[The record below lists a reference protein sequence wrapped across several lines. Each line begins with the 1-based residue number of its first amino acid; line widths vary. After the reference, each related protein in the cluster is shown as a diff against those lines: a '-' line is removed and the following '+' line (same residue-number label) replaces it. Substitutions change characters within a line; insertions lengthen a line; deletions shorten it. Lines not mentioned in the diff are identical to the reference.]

1 MAYILE
7 PQIEGTEKRANK
19 MKTATKMTTLAT
31 SMILLGLSASSF
43 SASAVELSG
52 DITFAS
58 DYAFRGVSQTE
69 EAPALQGGLSLTDES
84 GFYVSVW
91 GSNVDF
97 LAEGTLELD
106 VMLGWSGAI
115 NDDWSTDVGIM
126 RYGYPNTAI
135 DGSNFWEI
143 YGSLS
148 YKDLTFGLAYSDDY
162 YANSGNFYYV
172 YANYSYALTE
182 NFSLDLHVGQNEYDD
197 SSASYLDWSVGVS
210 TEVLGA
216 GLSLAY
222 VDTDIDGSYLA
233 DSRVIFSVSKSF

>member
-1 MAYILE
+1 
-7 PQIEGTEKRANK
+7 
-19 MKTATKMTTLAT
+19 MKTLVS
-31 SMILLGLSASSF
+31 SMFLLGLSANSYSV
-43 SASAVELSG
+43 SAVELSG
-52 DITFAS
+52 DITLTS
-58 DYAFRGVSQTE
+58 DYAFRGISQTE

-84 GFYVSVW
+84 GFYLSVW

-97 LAEGTLELD
+97 LTEGTLELD

-135 DGSNFWEI
+135 PGSNFWEV

-162 YANSGNFYYV
+162 YANSGDFFYI
-172 YANYSYALTE
+172 YANYSYALMD
-182 NFSLDLHVGQNEYDD
+182 NLSLDLHVGQNEYDD
-197 SSASYLDWSVGVS
+197 SSSSYLDWSVGLS

-222 VDTDIDGSYLA
+222 VDTDVDGSYLA
-233 DSRVIFSVSKSF
+233 DSRVIFSISKSF

>member
-1 MAYILE
+1 
-7 PQIEGTEKRANK
+7 
-19 MKTATKMTTLAT
+19 MKATTKITSLAT
-31 SMILLGLSASSF
+31 SIMLLGLSASSF
-43 SASAVELSG
+43 SATAVELSG
-52 DITFAS
+52 DITFTS

-84 GFYVSVW
+84 GFYLSVW

-97 LAEGTLELD
+97 LTEGSLELD
-106 VMLGWSGAI
+106 VMFGWSGAI

-126 RYGYPNTAI
+126 RYGYPNTAV
-135 DGSNFWEI
+135 DGANFWEI

-162 YANSGNFYYV
+162 HMNSGNFYYV

-182 NFSLDLHVGQNEYDD
+182 SFSLDLHVGQNEYDD
-197 SSASYLDWSVGVS
+197 SSASYLDWSVGIS

-216 GLSLAY
+216 GLSLTY
-222 VDTDIDGSYLA
+222 VDTDMDNSYLA
-233 DSRVIFSVSKSF
+233 DSRVIFAISKSF

>member
-1 MAYILE
+1 
-7 PQIEGTEKRANK
+7 

-31 SMILLGLSASSF
+31 SMMLLGLSAGSF
-43 SASAVELSG
+43 TASAVELSG

-97 LAEGTLELD
+97 LTEGTLELD

-135 DGSNFWEI
+135 PGSNFWEI

-162 YANSGNFYYV
+162 YLNSGDFFYL
-172 YANYSYALTE
+172 YANYSYALME
-182 NFSLDLHVGQNEYDD
+182 NLSLDLHVGQNEYDD

-210 TEVLGA
+210 TEVMGA

-222 VDTDIDGSYLA
+222 VDTDVDGSYLA
-233 DSRVIFSVSKSF
+233 DSRVIFSISKSF

>member
-1 MAYILE
+1 MQKAA
-7 PQIEGTEKRANK
+7 KV
-19 MKTATKMTTLAT
+19 TTLAA
-31 SMILLGLSASSF
+31 SLVLLGAAVSSA
-43 SASAVELSG
+43 AAVELSG

-58 DYAFRGVSQTE
+58 DYAFRGISQTE
-69 EAPALQGGLSLTDES
+69 EAPALQGGLSLADAS
-84 GFYVSVW
+84 GFYLSVW

-126 RYGYPNTAI
+126 RYGYPNAEI
-135 DGSNFWEI
+135 DGSNFYEI

-162 YANSGNFYYV
+162 YANSGNFIYA
-172 YANYSYALTE
+172 YANYSYALLD
-182 NFSLDLHVGQNEYDD
+182 NLSLDLHLGQNEYDD
-197 SSASYLDWSVGVS
+197 SSASYLDWSVGIS

-216 GLSLAY
+216 GLSLTY
-222 VDTDIDGSYLA
+222 VDTDINELYLA
-233 DSRVIFSVSKSF
+233 DSRVVFAISKSF

>member
-1 MAYILE
+1 
-7 PQIEGTEKRANK
+7 

-43 SASAVELSG
+43 CASAVELSG

-58 DYAFRGVSQTE
+58 DYAFRGISQTE

-97 LAEGTLELD
+97 LTEGTLELD

-162 YANSGNFYYV
+162 YMNSGNFYYV

-210 TEVLGA
+210 TEVMGA

-222 VDTDIDGSYLA
+222 VDTDVDGSYLA
-233 DSRVIFSVSKSF
+233 DSRVIFSISKSF

>member
-1 MAYILE
+1 MMKIKSGYTILASV
-7 PQIEGTEKRANK
+7 IA
-19 MKTATKMTTLAT
+19 A
-31 SMILLGLSASSF
+31 GLFSSG
-43 SASAVELSG
+43 AAAIELSG
-52 DITFAS
+52 DVTFAS
-58 DYAFRGVSQTE
+58 DYAFRGISQTE
-69 EAPALQGGLSLTDES
+69 EAPALQGGLSLTDAS
-84 GFYVSVW
+84 GFYVSIW

-106 VMLGWSGAI
+106 VLLGWSGDI
-115 NDDWSTDVGIM
+115 NEEWSTDVGIM
-126 RYGYPNTAI
+126 RYGYPNAEI
-135 DGSNFWEI
+135 DGSNFYEI

-162 YANSGNFYYV
+162 YANSGNYFYL

-182 NFSLDLHVGQNEYDD
+182 NLALDLHVGQNEYDE
-197 SSASYLDWSVGVS
+197 SSASYLDWSIGLS

-216 GLSLAY
+216 GLSLTY

>member
-7 PQIEGTEKRANK
+7 LQNEGTEKRANK
-19 MKTATKMTTLAT
+19 MKTATKMKTLAT
-31 SMILLGLSASSF
+31 SMMLLGLSAGSF

-52 DITFAS
+52 DITFTS

-69 EAPALQGGLSLTDES
+69 EAPAIQGGLSLASES

-126 RYGYPNTAI
+126 RYGYPNAEI
-135 DGSNFWEI
+135 EGSNFWEI

-162 YANSGNFYYV
+162 YANSGKFYYI
-172 YANYSYALTE
+172 YAGYSYALTE
-182 NFSLDLHVGQNEYDD
+182 NFSLDLHLGQNEYDD
-197 SSASYLDWSVGVS
+197 SSASYLDWSVGIS

-222 VDTDIDGSYLA
+222 VDTDMNGSYLA
-233 DSRVIFSVSKSF
+233 DRRVIFSISKSF

>member
-1 MAYILE
+1 
-7 PQIEGTEKRANK
+7 
-19 MKTATKMTTLAT
+19 MKTATQRTILAASLWMLGT
-31 SMILLGLSASSF
+31 GLSSAGAS
-43 SASAVELSG
+43 ELTLSG
-52 DITFAS
+52 DVTFAS
-58 DYAFRGVSQTE
+58 DYAFRGISQTE
-69 EAPALQGGLSLTDES
+69 EAPALQGGLSLSTAS
-84 GFYVSVW
+84 GFYASVW

-126 RYGYPNTAI
+126 RYGYPNAEI
-135 DGSNFWEI
+135 DGSNFYEL

-162 YANSGNFYYV
+162 YANSGNFIYV
-172 YANYSYALTE
+172 YANYTYALSD
-182 NFSLDLHVGQNEYDD
+182 NLSLDLHVGQNEYDD
-197 SSASYLDWSVGVS
+197 SSASYLDWSIGLS

-216 GLSLAY
+216 GVSLTY

-233 DSRVIFSVSKSF
+233 DSRVIFAISKSF